1 MKVLCI
7 DLQYLMIENNIYNLQ
22 KNLKNNV
29 IIIITFLE
37 NKHRVKKEKY
47 LIDIEDDNIQVKYLE
62 EMDELVLQIQDLP
75 ITEVKESMLNRLI
88 NRIKK
93 FLKS

>member
-1 MKVLCI
+1 MKILCI

-62 EMDELVLQIQDLP
+62 EMDKLVLQIQDLP